1 MQALEIKLASAS
13 PLSILLAGNNLARL
27 LGGLAVTVR
36 ISLIAVALSLPLG
49 VLFGLLMTRENRVIK
64 LLSRIY
70 LDFIRIMPQLV
81 LLFLVFFGSAR
92 VFGLSLSGE
101 FSAVLVFTL
110 WGTAEMGDLV
120 RGALMSIPKHQYE
133 SAAALGLTAGQCS
146 RYVIIPQTLR
156 RLLPL
161 AINLVT
167 RMVKTTSLIV
177 LIGVVEVLKTGQQI
191 IDANRFQYPT
201 ASLPIYGVIFLLY
214 FLVCWPVSML
224 ARYLEQ
230 RWAV

>member
-1 MQALEIKLASAS
+1 
-13 PLSILLAGNNLARL
+13 
-27 LGGLAVTVR
+27 
-36 ISLIAVALSLPLG
+36 
-49 VLFGLLMTRENRVIK
+49 MTRENRVIK

-120 RGALMSIPKHQYE
+120 RGALKSIPKHQYE

-201 ASLPIYGVIFLLY
+201 AALPIYGVIFLLY

>member
-101 FSAVLVFTL
+101 FSAVLVITL

-201 ASLPIYGVIFLLY
+201 AALPIYGVIFLLY